1 MSVVFLAAAF
11 AALRIVSLAP
21 SLTEDL
27 FAIGAGSR
35 IVAVDSYSNRP
46 AAARKL
52 PRVGSM
58 ANANGEAILALHPD
72 LVVGI
77 AYQARLLADL
87 GRAGVRVEVLQIDD
101 LAQDLIAIDRLGA
114 LTGNVAGARAVH
126 RRLNGELAATAALAA
141 RRPTRTAFVAIG
153 REPLYTAGPGSYID
167 DLLRLANLRNVVAK
181 SPTPW
186 PLYSAERLIV
196 DQPQIVIVPGPQQP
210 LTGTPW
216 DRVRAVGAGHVVAI
230 PEDDLL
236 RPGPHVAEV
245 LRSLVAAVDRWR

>member
-1 MSVVFLAAAF
+1 MSVVLLAAAF

-21 SLTEDL
+21 ALTEDL
-27 FAIGAGSR
+27 FAIGAGPR

-46 AAARKL
+46 AAAAKL

-87 GRAGVRVEVLQIDD
+87 GRAGVRVEVIQLDD
-101 LAQDLIAIDRLGA
+101 LAQDLTAIDRLGA
-114 LTGNVAGARAVH
+114 LTGNVGGARAVH
-126 RRLNGELAATAALAA
+126 RHIADELAAIAA
-141 RRPTRTAFVAIG
+141 RAARHPVRSAFVAVG
-153 REPLYTAGPGSYID
+153 REPLYTAGPGSFID
-167 DLLRLANLRNVVAK
+167 DLLRLAHLRNVVAK

-186 PLYSAERLIV
+186 PLYSAERLVV
-196 DQPQIVIVPGPQQP
+196 DQPDVVVLPAPDKP
-210 LTGTPW
+210 LTGAPW
-216 DRVRAVGAGHVVAI
+216 DHIGAVSAGHVVSI

-236 RPGPHVAEV
+236 RPGPRVAAV
-245 LRSLVAAVDRWR
+245 LRSLVAQVDRWR

>member
-27 FAIGAGSR
+27 FAIGAGTR
-35 IVAVDSYSNRP
+35 VVAVDSYSNRP
-46 AAARKL
+46 APAANL

-58 ANANGEAILALHPD
+58 ANANGETILALRPD

-87 GRAGVRVEVLQIDD
+87 GRAGVRVEVVPLDD
-101 LAQDLIAIDRLGA
+101 LAQDLAAIDRLGT
-114 LTGNVAGARAVH
+114 LTGNVAGARALH
-126 RRLNGELAATAALAA
+126 RRIAAELAAIAARAA
-141 RRPTRTAFVAIG
+141 RRPARTAFVAVG

-167 DLLRLANLRNVVAK
+167 DLLRLANLRNVVVK
-181 SPTPW
+181 TPTPW

-196 DQPQIVIVPGPQQP
+196 DQPQIVVVPSPEQP
-210 LTGTPW
+210 LTGAPW
-216 DRVRAVGAGHVVAI
+216 DRLRAVRAGRIASI
-230 PEDDLL
+230 PEDDLF
-236 RPGPHVAEV
+236 RPGPHVADV
-245 LRSLVAAVDRWR
+245 LRSLVAQVDRWR